1 MDGIIPELKERM
13 GSLSEPVICFSGGLD
28 STVLARNAKEF
39 CPSFTLLFIRLPM
52 NSQRQI
58 DAAVRIAKYL
68 GIPLRVEKLDWDD
81 LNGVETNGPD
91 RCYHCKDAIFS
102 KAEQVCR
109 EIGSDVIVAGD
120 NADDMDSQ
128 RPGHRA
134 GREHGVINPL
144 KDAGIGKFRVKQAIS
159 EMDLPVDMIKDTCM
173 ATRYPL
179 DRPIGEREMRFVEDC
194 EAAVRKVSGLKQ
206 LRVRIDGNRATVST
220 DVSET
225 GDMVRYITKINYEL
239 KSRGLE
245 CDLDLDG
252 YKGV

>member
-1 MDGIIPELKERM
+1 MDGIIPELKERLE
-13 GSLSEPVICFSGGLD
+13 SLRGPVICFSGGLD

-58 DAAVRIAKYL
+58 DAAVKIADSL
-68 GIPLRVEKLDWDD
+68 DIPLRMESLDWGD
-81 LNGVETNGPD
+81 LKGVETNGPD

-102 KAEQVCR
+102 LVER
-109 EIGSDVIVAGD
+109 IRSETGSDAIVAGD
-120 NADDMDSQ
+120 NADDMDSL

-134 GREHGVINPL
+134 GREHGIINPL
-144 KDAGIGKFRVKQAIS
+144 SDAGIGKSRVKLAIS
-159 EMDLPVDMIKDTCM
+159 EMDLPVEMIEDTCM
-173 ATRYPL
+173 ATRYPVNH
-179 DRPIGEREMRFVEDC
+179 PIGERGMRFVEDC

-225 GDMVRYITKINYEL
+225 GEMVRYMTKINYEL
-239 KSRGLE
+239 RSRGLE
-245 CDLDLDG
+245 CDLDLHG